1 MKLNYYL
8 RGLGIGIAV
17 TALLMG
23 IALSGGKE
31 KMTDE
36 EIRQRALEMGMVDG
50 NVVLADMPDNQEKD
64 EEEHD
69 EGDLPESLSENEIA
83 DNGNLT
89 GDTPTGNRETE
100 NNKETEAE
108 ASENGEDGEE
118 VTPQENEEDLGEAGT
133 GNSQGENEI
142 VNEIITITIN
152 SGDGS
157 RVVANKLLQ
166 AGLIEDAAAYDA
178 FLCQNGYDKRLKT
191 GRHDIPAGA
200 SDEDIA
206 AVVTQKGY

>member
-100 NNKETEAE
+100 DNKETEAE

>member
-100 NNKETEAE
+100 DNKETEVE

>member
-69 EGDLPESLSENEIA
+69 EGDLPESLSENKMA
-83 DNGNLT
+83 DNGNST
-89 GDTPTGNRETE
+89 GDTPTGNREME
-100 NNKETEAE
+100 DNKETEAE